1 MCSRQTFQPRL
12 IETVEGDPV
21 DDWVQ
26 PSPSHSRW
34 APATPTT
41 LPPEPADDD

>member
-1 MCSRQTFQPRL
+1 MIRSRQTFPPRL

-21 DDWVQ
+21 DDWVL
-26 PSPSHSRW
+26 PSPSRW
-34 APATPTT
+34 APATPPP

>member
-1 MCSRQTFQPRL
+1 MIRKPPPPRL

-21 DDWVQ
+21 DDWVT
-26 PSPSHSRW
+26 PRR
-34 APATPTT
+34 APETPDA